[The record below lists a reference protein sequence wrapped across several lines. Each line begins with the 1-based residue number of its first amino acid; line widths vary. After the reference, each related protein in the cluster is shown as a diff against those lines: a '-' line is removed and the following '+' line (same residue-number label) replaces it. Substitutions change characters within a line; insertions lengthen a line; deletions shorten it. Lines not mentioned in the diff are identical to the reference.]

1 MDAVDSGESFRK
13 CMRKPS
19 GERLTRGGF
28 GVYSEYGDYRTCSW
42 IATSSK
48 GKKSGKDSIPASGPM
63 SDCKQPGNPS
73 SNLPSGT

>member
-28 GVYSEYGDYRTCSW
+28 GVYSEYGDYRTC
-42 IATSSK
+42 
-48 GKKSGKDSIPASGPM
+48 
-63 SDCKQPGNPS
+63 
-73 SNLPSGT
+73 